1 MTAATNLATSLR
13 VPLSA
18 PDVGERELRYVEEVI
33 RSGHLSLGPALT
45 KFEEKFA
52 AIIGRKHA
60 IAVNS
65 GTSALH
71 LCIRAAGIGA
81 GHEVITTSF
90 SFVASTN
97 CLLYENA
104 VPVFVDIDPATLNI
118 SPLTIRQFL
127 QKFCVRDAHRR
138 VIDRETGREVKG
150 ILPVHVF
157 GLPCDMQPIR
167 ELAEEYGLAVI
178 EDSCEAIGASY
189 HGKQAGTFGDMS
201 CFAFYPNK
209 QMTTGEGGM
218 IVTDDERLAKLCRS
232 MRNQGRGQDGS
243 WLGHERIGYNYRL
256 SDIHCAL
263 GLAQVERLGELLRKR
278 DRVARAY
285 HRALQGIPHLRR
297 LEDVPGAERSWF
309 VYIVELAPG
318 VERGARDRILQRLRA
333 AGIGCQAYFPAI
345 HRQPFLKELIHLPLG
360 RLRETEIAADRCLAL
375 PFFSSLPDDQIEFVA
390 MTLRRAVESECAGAG
405 SPVRAEGSF
414 AETESIQERV

>member
-1 MTAATNLATSLR
+1 
-13 VPLSA
+13 
-18 PDVGERELRYVEEVI
+18 
-33 RSGHLSLGPALT
+33 
-45 KFEEKFA
+45 
-52 AIIGRKHA
+52 
-60 IAVNS
+60 
-65 GTSALH
+65 
-71 LCIRAAGIGA
+71 LCVRAAGIGA

-118 SPLTIRQFL
+118 SPDRIRQFL
-127 QKFCVRDAHRR
+127 KKCCERDAHGR

-157 GLPCDMQPIR
+157 GLPCDMQPIA
-167 ELAEEYGLAVI
+167 ELADEYGLAVI

-189 HGKQAGTFGDMS
+189 RGKPAGTFGDMS

-232 MRNQGRGQDGS
+232 MRNQGRGEDGS
-243 WLGHERIGYNYRL
+243 WLRHERIGYNYRL

-263 GLAQVERLGELLRKR
+263 GLAQVERLGELLQKR

-285 HRALQGIPHLRR
+285 HRALQGIPNLRR
-297 LEDVPGAERSWF
+297 LQDVSGSERSWF

-318 VERGARDRILQRLRA
+318 VKRGARDRILQRLRA

-345 HRQPFLKELIHLPLG
+345 HRQPFLAELIHLPLG
-360 RLRETEIAADRCLAL
+360 GLRETEIAADRCLAL
-375 PFFSSLPDDQIEFVA
+375 PFFSSLQDDQMEFVA
-390 MTLRRAVESECAGAG
+390 LTLRRAVESECGGAG
-405 SPVRAEGSF
+405 IPVPSEGSF
-414 AETESIQERV
+414 AETETIQERV

>member
-1 MTAATNLATSLR
+1 MSLKI
-13 VPLSA
+13 PLSA
-18 PDVGERELRYVEEVI
+18 PDVGERELHYLEEVL
-33 RSGHLSLGPALT
+33 RSGNLSLGPMLPR
-45 KFEEKFA
+45 FEDKFA
-52 AIIGRKHA
+52 ATIGRKYA

-71 LCIRAAGIGA
+71 LCVRAAEIGA
-81 GHEVITTSF
+81 AHEVITTSF

-97 CLLYENA
+97 CLLYESA

-118 SPLTIRQFL
+118 SPAQIEEFLT
-127 QKFCVRDAHRR
+127 KCCRR
-138 VIDRETGREVKG
+138 NKQGRVVNRETGREVKA

-157 GLPCDMQPIR
+157 GLPCDMKSIR
-167 ELAEEYGLAVI
+167 EIADQHGLAII
-178 EDSCEAIGASY
+178 EDSCEAIGATY
-189 HGKQAGTFGDMS
+189 RGGQAGTFGDMS

-218 IVTDDERLAKLCRS
+218 IVTDSEHFARLCRS
-232 MRNQGRGQDGS
+232 MRNQGRGEDGS
-243 WLGHERIGYNYRL
+243 WLRHERVGYNYRL

-263 GLAQVERLGELLRKR
+263 GLAQVERLAEMLEKR

-297 LEDVPGAERSWF
+297 LEDFPGARRSWF
-309 VYIVELAPG
+309 VYIVQLDPS
-318 VERGARDRILQRLRA
+318 VERHARDRILQRLRA

-345 HRQPFLKELIHLPLG
+345 HRQSFLKDLVHLPLG

-375 PFFSSLPDDQIEFVA
+375 PFFSNLKSDQIQHVA
-390 MTLRRAVESECAGAG
+390 EELRLAV
-405 SPVRAEGSF
+405 AEHCDLTSKPAVVPGNYS
-414 AETESIQERV
+414 ETESVLRERV

>member
-1 MTAATNLATSLR
+1 MSAATNLVTSLK

-18 PDVGERELRYVEEVI
+18 PDVGERELRYVEEVM
-33 RSGHLSLGPALT
+33 RSGHLSLGPMLP

-52 AIIGRKHA
+52 ATIGRKHA
-60 IAVNS
+60 VAVNS

-71 LCIRAAGIGA
+71 LCVRAAGIGST
-81 GHEVITTSF
+81 HEVITTSF

-104 VPVFVDIDPATLNI
+104 VPVFVDIDPMTLNI
-118 SPLTIRQFL
+118 SPQRIREFL
-127 QKFCVRDAHRR
+127 KKCCERDAHGR

-167 ELAEEYGLAVI
+167 ELADEHGLAVI

-189 HGKQAGTFGDMS
+189 HGKQAGTLGDMS

-218 IVTDDERLAKLCRS
+218 IVTDDDRLAKLCRS
-232 MRNQGRGQDGS
+232 MRNQGRGEDGS
-243 WLGHERIGYNYRL
+243 WLRHERIGFNYRL
-256 SDIHCAL
+256 SDLHCAL
-263 GLAQVERLGELLRKR
+263 GLAQVERLGELLEKR
-278 DRVARAY
+278 DQVARAY
-285 HRALQGIPHLRR
+285 HRALKGIPYLRR
-297 LEDVPGAERSWF
+297 LNDVPGSERSWF
-309 VYIVELAPG
+309 VYIVQLTPNAD
-318 VERGARDRILQRLRA
+318 RGARDGILERLRA

-345 HRQPFLKELIHLPLG
+345 HRQPFLKNLIHLPLG

-375 PFFSSLPDDQIEFVA
+375 PFFSNLKDDQIEYVA
-390 MTLRRAVESECAGAG
+390 EVLRRAVEAECGGPGIA
-405 SPVRAEGSF
+405 VRAQGSF
-414 AETESIQERV
+414 ARTESIQERV

>member
-1 MTAATNLATSLR
+1 ML
-13 VPLSA
+13 P
-18 PDVGERELRYVEEVI
+18 
-33 RSGHLSLGPALT
+33 

-60 IAVNS
+60 VAVNS

-71 LCIRAAGIGA
+71 LCVRAAGIGSA
-81 GHEVITTSF
+81 HEVITTSF

-104 VPVFVDIDPATLNI
+104 VPVFVDIDPMTLNI
-118 SPLTIRQFL
+118 SPDRIREFL
-127 QKFCVRDAHRR
+127 KKCCERDAYGR

-157 GLPCDMQPIR
+157 GLPCDMQSIR
-167 ELAEEYGLAVI
+167 ELAEEHNLAVI

-189 HGKQAGTFGDMS
+189 HGKQSGTFGDTS

-218 IVTDDERLAKLCRS
+218 IVTDDDRLAKLCRS
-232 MRNQGRGQDGS
+232 MRNQGRGEDGS
-243 WLGHERIGYNYRL
+243 WLRHERIGYNYRL

-263 GLAQVERLGELLRKR
+263 GLAQVERLSELLQKR
-278 DRVARAY
+278 DQVARAY
-285 HRALQGIPHLRR
+285 HRALKGIPHLRR
-297 LEDVPGAERSWF
+297 LKDVPGSERSWF
-309 VYIVELAPG
+309 VYIVQLAPN
-318 VERGARDRILQRLRA
+318 VDRGARNGILERLRA

-345 HRQPFLKELIHLPLG
+345 HRQPFLKDLVHLPLG

-375 PFFSSLPDDQIEFVA
+375 PFFSNLKDDQIEYVA
-390 MTLRRAVESECAGAG
+390 EALRRAVEAECGGAG
-405 SPVRAEGSF
+405 LPVRAQGSF

>member
-1 MTAATNLATSLR
+1 MTGAMNITGGLK

-18 PDVGERELRYVEEVI
+18 PDIGERELRYVQEVM
-33 RSGHLSLGPALT
+33 RSGHLSLGPMLP
-45 KFEEKFA
+45 KFQERFA
-52 AIIGRKHA
+52 ETIGRKYA

-71 LCIRAAGIGA
+71 LCVRAAGIGA

-104 VPVFVDIDPATLNI
+104 VPVFVDIDPVTLNI
-118 SPLTIRQFL
+118 SPVEIRKFLTQSCR
-127 QKFCVRDAHRR
+127 RDARGR
-138 VIDRETGREVKG
+138 VINRETGREVKG

-157 GLPCDMQPIR
+157 GLPCNMQPIL
-167 ELAEEYGLAVI
+167 ELAVEYGLAVI

-189 HGKQAGTFGDMS
+189 HGKQAGTFGDVS

-218 IVTDDERLAKLCRS
+218 IVTDDDRLAKMCRS
-232 MRNQGRGQDGS
+232 MRNQGRGEDGS
-243 WLGHERIGYNYRL
+243 WLRHERIGYNYRL
-256 SDIHCAL
+256 SDVHCAL
-263 GLAQVERLGELLRKR
+263 GLAQVERLRELLEKR
-278 DRVARAY
+278 DQVARAY
-285 HRALQGIPHLRR
+285 HRALKGIPQARR
-297 LEDVPGAERSWF
+297 LEDVPGCERSWF
-309 VYIVELAPG
+309 VYIVRLDSSVQRG
-318 VERGARDRILQRLRA
+318 VRDRILHRLRA

-345 HRQPFLKELIHLPLG
+345 HEQPFLKDSIHLPLG

-375 PFFSSLPDDQIEFVA
+375 PFSSNLKRDQIEFVA
-390 MTLRRAVESECAGAG
+390 EALRSAVASEFGEEIPV
-405 SPVRAEGSF
+405 SPRGVS
-414 AETESIQERV
+414 ETESYQERV

>member
-1 MTAATNLATSLR
+1 MTAPTANVATGLK

-18 PDVGERELRYVEEVI
+18 PDVGERELRYVEEVM
-33 RSGHLSLGPALT
+33 RSGHLSLGPMLPR
-45 KFEEKFA
+45 FEERFA
-52 AIIGRKHA
+52 ATIGRKHA

-71 LCIRAAGIGA
+71 LCVRAAGIGA
-81 GHEVITTSF
+81 GQEVITTSF

-118 SPLTIRQFL
+118 SPLKIREFL
-127 QKFCVRDAHRR
+127 KKCCELDARGR
-138 VIDRETGREVKG
+138 VIDRETEREVKG

-167 ELAEEYGLAVI
+167 EIAREYGLTII

-189 HGKQAGTFGDMS
+189 QGKQAGTFGDMS

-218 IVTDDERLAKLCRS
+218 VVTDDERFAKLCRS
-232 MRNQGRGQDGS
+232 MRNQGRGEDGS
-243 WLGHERIGYNYRL
+243 WLRHERLGYNYRL

-263 GLAQVERLGELLRKR
+263 GLAQIERLSELLEKR
-278 DRVARAY
+278 DYVARAY
-285 HRALQGIPHLRR
+285 HRALKDVPHLRR
-297 LEDVPGAERSWF
+297 LENVPGAERSWF
-309 VYIVELAPG
+309 VYIVQLDPA
-318 VERGARDRILQRLRA
+318 VERGARDRILQRLRSA
-333 AGIGCQAYFPAI
+333 RVGCQAYFPAI
-345 HRQPFLKELIHLPLG
+345 HRQPFLKDLIHLPLG

-375 PFFSSLPDDQIEFVA
+375 PFFSDLKNDQIEFVVDA
-390 MTLRRAVESECAGAG
+390 LRSAVASECGAERIPV
-405 SPVRAEGSF
+405 SPQGFS
-414 AETESIQERV
+414 ETESFQERV

>member
-1 MTAATNLATSLR
+1 MTLR
-13 VPLSA
+13 IPLSA
-18 PDVGERELRYVEEVI
+18 PDVGERELRYVEDVM
-33 RSGHLSLGPALT
+33 RSGNLSLGPMLP

-52 AIIGRKHA
+52 ETVGRKHA

-71 LCIRAAGIGA
+71 LCVRAAEIGA

-118 SPLTIRQFL
+118 SPAKIGEFL
-127 QKFCVRDAHRR
+127 ARCCRRDEQGR
-138 VIDRETGREVKG
+138 VFNRETGREVKA

-157 GLPCDMQPIR
+157 GLPCDMKSIR
-167 ELAEEYGLAVI
+167 DLADEYGLAII
-178 EDSCEAIGASY
+178 EDSCEAIGATY
-189 HGKQAGTFGDMS
+189 HGQQAGTFGDLS

-218 IVTDDERLAKLCRS
+218 IVTDSEYFARLSKS
-232 MRNQGRGQDGS
+232 MRNQGRGEDGA
-243 WLGHERIGYNYRL
+243 WLRHERLGYNYRL

-263 GLAQVERLGELLRKR
+263 GLAQIERLGEMLQKR
-278 DRVARAY
+278 NRVARAY
-285 HRALQGIPHLRR
+285 HRALQGMRHLRW

-309 VYIVELAPG
+309 VYIVQLDPS
-318 VERGARDRILQRLRA
+318 VERQARDRVLQRLRA

-345 HRQPFLKELIHLPLG
+345 HRQPFLKDLIHLPLG

-375 PFFSSLPDDQIEFVA
+375 PFFSNMTNEQIEFVVEQLRHA
-390 MTLRRAVESECAGAG
+390 VAVECGVNEVPVTTQARLSEAGSTLR
-405 SPVRAEGSF
+405 
-414 AETESIQERV
+414 ERV